1 MNRSLSFKRPD
12 EDLSSLDL
20 LSQKFTSIDAA
31 IAECARLSAVLT
43 LPRGAIHMIS
53 DIHGEDK
60 KLRHVINNASGTL
73 RPLVEQMF
81 KERMTSHELE
91 EFLKVIFYPAEVTQK
106 LERSLTCPDEIKATA
121 KGILEP
127 QLELF
132 RHLVSLYS
140 LNHASARFPEEHQPL
155 LLELL
160 QAPNRGQAQHFID
173 AIIDEFNKEG
183 KLLNLIHILGRLI
196 RNLAVEELIIGGDCW
211 DRGPRGD
218 LVVDYLRQQPN
229 VSFIWGNHDVIWLGA
244 ALGSEALICTALRV
258 SLRYR
263 RISQLDEGYSV
274 PLTPLEHLARE
285 VYGDDPATHF
295 MPKESGMRPKELV
308 ARMQKAIAI
317 MQFKCEG
324 QLIARNPQW
333 GIDHRRLMHRIDQQ
347 KGTIEVDGVVYDL
360 RDHHFPTL
368 DPENPYELSK
378 EEQECMDHLKNAFTK
393 SQKLQDQ
400 MEFMVG
406 HGAMYLQRSDCLIFH
421 GCVPTDQHG
430 EFLTLDI
437 NGRCLSGKPMFEEI
451 EYVVRRALDKKETP
465 DLDHLWYLWCGP
477 RSPLFGKDRIAT
489 FERDFITD
497 KTPHKENK
505 DPYFDLIHD
514 VGFCEQVLKEFGTDP
529 EHGLIVNGHVPV
541 KLKQGESPMKKSGK
555 AITIDGA
562 FSEAYGDHGYT
573 LVLNQDNV
581 VLAQH
586 HHFESV
592 EAALKN
598 GVDIIPKTESIRVF
612 EKPQCTGD
620 TERGQRIKHKMKDLQ
635 RLIAAYRSNRLCSE

>member
-20 LSQKFTSIDAA
+20 LSQKFVNIDAA
-31 IAECARLSAVLT
+31 IAELARLSAVLT

-81 KERMTSHELE
+81 KKRMTSEELE
-91 EFLKVIFYPAEVTQK
+91 EFLKVTFYPAEVTKK
-106 LERSLTCPDEIKATA
+106 LESTLKSDEGIKTTA
-121 KGILEP
+121 RRILEP

-140 LNHASARFPEEHQPL
+140 LNHASARFPLEHQSL

-160 QAPNRGQAQHFID
+160 QAPSREQAQHFIE
-173 AIIDEFNKEG
+173 AIMDEFNHEG
-183 KLLNLIHILGRLI
+183 KLLNLIHMLGRLI
-196 RNLAVEELIIGGDCW
+196 RNLAIEELIIGGDCW

-285 VYGDDPATHF
+285 VYGDDPATFF

-317 MQFKCEG
+317 MQFKFEG

-347 KGTIEVDGVVYDL
+347 KGTIEVDGIVYDL

-378 EEQECMDHLKNAFTK
+378 AEQECMDRLKNAFTK
-393 SQKLQDQ
+393 SQKLKEQ

-406 HGAMYLQRSDCLIFH
+406 RGAMYLQRGECLIFH
-421 GCVPTDQHG
+421 GCVPVNKEGT
-430 EFLTLDI
+430 FLELDI
-437 NGRCLSGKPMFEEI
+437 NDRRLSGKAMFEEI
-451 EYVVRRALDKKETP
+451 EYVVRRALEKSETP
-465 DLDHLWYLWCGP
+465 DLDLLWYLWCGP

-489 FERDFITD
+489 LERDFISD

-505 DPYFDLIHD
+505 DPYFDLLHD
-514 VGFCEQVLKEFGTDP
+514 AHFCERVLKEFGADP
-529 EHGLIVNGHVPV
+529 EKGLIVNGHVPV
-541 KLKQGESPMKKSGK
+541 KLKQGEEAMKRSGK

-562 FSEAYGDHGYT
+562 FSEAYGDYGYT
-573 LVLNQDNV
+573 LVLNPDSV

-592 EAALKN
+592 EAALED

-612 EKPQCTGD
+612 DKPQCTAD
-620 TERGQRIKHKMKDLQ
+620 TERGQRIKYKMKDLK
-635 RLIAAYRSNRLCSE
+635 RLIAAYRSNRLCEK